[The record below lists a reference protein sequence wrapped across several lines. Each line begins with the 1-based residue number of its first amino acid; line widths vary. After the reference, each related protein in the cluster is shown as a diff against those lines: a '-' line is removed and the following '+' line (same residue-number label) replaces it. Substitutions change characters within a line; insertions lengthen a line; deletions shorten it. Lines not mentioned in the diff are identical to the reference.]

1 MNKKIITLLILVGLF
16 MTALTASAQV
26 AFDWPYKTVD
36 GTIVTQV
43 PERPAGQQP
52 ALGLTA
58 PKLKVVRVGFVGLG
72 MRGPDA
78 VRRFTH
84 INGTQVM
91 ALCDHER
98 ERADTCNTI
107 LRAASM
113 PPADIYYGEDG
124 YKKLCE
130 RKDIDLVYIATD
142 WLNHFVVAKYAME
155 HGKHV
160 AIEVPSAM
168 NLREIWSL
176 IDLSEKTRLHC
187 MMLENCCYDFFE
199 LNSLNMA
206 QHGVFGEVLYVQGAY
221 RHDLSQF
228 WDMYWKKDANDRLG
242 WRLDFNQKFRGDVY
256 ATHGLGPIA
265 QVLGY
270 TPR

>member
-52 ALGLTA
+52 VLGLTA

-113 PPADIYYGEDG
+113 PPADIY
-124 YKKLCE
+124 
-130 RKDIDLVYIATD
+130 
-142 WLNHFVVAKYAME
+142 
-155 HGKHV
+155 
-160 AIEVPSAM
+160 
-168 NLREIWSL
+168 
-176 IDLSEKTRLHC
+176 
-187 MMLENCCYDFFE
+187 
-199 LNSLNMA
+199 
-206 QHGVFGEVLYVQGAY
+206 
-221 RHDLSQF
+221 
-228 WDMYWKKDANDRLG
+228 
-242 WRLDFNQKFRGDVY
+242 
-256 ATHGLGPIA
+256 
-265 QVLGY
+265 
-270 TPR
+270 